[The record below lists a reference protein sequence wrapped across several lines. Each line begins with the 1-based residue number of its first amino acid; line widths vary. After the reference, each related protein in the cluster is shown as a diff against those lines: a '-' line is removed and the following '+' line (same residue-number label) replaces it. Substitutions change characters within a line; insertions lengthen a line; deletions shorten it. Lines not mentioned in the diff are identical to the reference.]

1 MGQNGKIIHY
11 VCIIAIIF
19 MQTHSLSKFIIPVI
33 IISAYVHIYIHTHTH
48 THTLGREM
56 KLKLTF

>member
-1 MGQNGKIIHY
+1 MGQNGKIIHC
-11 VCIIAIIF
+11 VCVIAIIF

-33 IISAYVHIYIHTHTH
+33 IISAYVHIYIYTHTH
-48 THTLGREM
+48 MYTLGREM